1 MRALLAG
8 ALLLSGAAGAA
19 QLEGNLELFSGG
31 QALRATEAADAV
43 VYYRPRQPVAAPP
56 AAEPVLM
63 VTRRKQFVPHT
74 LAITAGTTVRFPNE
88 DPILHNVFSRSPNN
102 TFDAGLY
109 GTGDGWT
116 QKFDSPGLVK
126 VFCNVHH
133 SMYGYVLVLDTPF
146 YARPDAQGHFTLT
159 GVPNGDGDLVV
170 FHDRGDPHRE
180 RISVEGDKTVNIRLD
195 LDQRKVPPHMN
206 KFGKPYG
213 RDEKTG
219 Y

>member
-8 ALLLSGAAGAA
+8 ALLMSGAASAA
-19 QLEGNLELFSGG
+19 QIEGTLELFSGG

-56 AAEPVLM
+56 SAEPVVM
-63 VTRRKQFVPHT
+63 TTRRKQFVPHT

-109 GTGDGWT
+109 GAGDGWA

-146 YARPDAQGHFTLT
+146 YTRPDAQGHFALA

-180 RISVEGDKTVNIRLD
+180 RISVVGDQALNIRID